1 MVSRDCGLGQTGVGL
16 GTSKQS
22 RRTRIYNWQKKR
34 SRYCGVPSKL
44 YREKNLLAA
53 KEKHT

>member
-1 MVSRDCGLGQTGVGL
+1 MVRRDYTLRQRMRDGTDEEDKQTRMY
-16 GTSKQS
+16 S
-22 RRTRIYNWQKKR
+22 WQKKR

-53 KEKHT
+53 KEKQM